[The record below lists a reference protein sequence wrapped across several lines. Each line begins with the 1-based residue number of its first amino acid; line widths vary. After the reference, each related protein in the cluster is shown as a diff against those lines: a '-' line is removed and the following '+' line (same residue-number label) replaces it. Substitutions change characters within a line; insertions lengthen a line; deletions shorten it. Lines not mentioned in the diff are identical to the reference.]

1 MGVCIPMS
9 IKSLQKRKTP
19 KGVAIVGIFRRAMTL
34 FLLGFFANT
43 LGKVFKNS
51 FVKNQSYEI
60 KSPSL
65 DHFVV

>member
-43 LGKVFKNS
+43 LGKM
-51 FVKNQSYEI
+51 VKN
-60 KSPSL
+60 
-65 DHFVV
+65 